1 MKSNLAY
8 LTRGP
13 TYNEASAKETGVP
26 IQDIVIKIMNEY
38 GYLGIIFLIFIENIF
53 PPIPSEVILTFGGF
67 LTTCTVMNV
76 PGVVVFA
83 TVGSVMGAFLLYYL
97 GYFLSPSRQ
106 EQLIN
111 GKAGK
116 FLHLKMES
124 FQKGQSWFEKHGNT
138 TVFFCRFIP
147 IIRSVI
153 SVPAGMAGMDI
164 GKFTILTTL
173 GSFGWNLVLVSLG
186 AWAGKSWEKIADYM
200 KEYALVGKGILIAV
214 VVIWFWRFI
223 KRKKKTVCGK

>member
-1 MKSNLAY
+1 M
-8 LTRGP
+8 
-13 TYNEASAKETGVP
+13 
-26 IQDIVIKIMNEY
+26 QDIVIKIMNEY

-111 GKAGK
+111 GKQ
-116 FLHLKMES
+116 ENS
-124 FQKGQSWFEKHGNT
+124 CT
-138 TVFFCRFIP
+138 
-147 IIRSVI
+147 
-153 SVPAGMAGMDI
+153 
-164 GKFTILTTL
+164 
-173 GSFGWNLVLVSLG
+173 
-186 AWAGKSWEKIADYM
+186 
-200 KEYALVGKGILIAV
+200 
-214 VVIWFWRFI
+214 
-223 KRKKKTVCGK
+223 